1 MHFCLIYNLNSSS
14 GKKLKFINRVLSK
27 LKENNSVDYF
37 ETKTI
42 NQAKKIFKNFNQKNY
57 DRLIVA
63 GGDGSVSFAINELIK
78 NDFKFKE
85 DFAVGYIPAGT
96 ANLLQAELSMNK
108 KVDDIANVL
117 VSNNYKPSN
126 LVKINENYFFLMA
139 GIGWDAKIVHSI
151 NSKIKKILGK
161 IIFGIKGFQYFIFM
175 NNKKL
180 NVTFDGQFYQADWIL
195 SSNTKYYAGH
205 HMINKTNIFED
216 KLVTYIFKDLTRINL
231 LYSIFLIILNG
242 DLSKN
247 KNVITTYSQN
257 ITIDGNDLIPVQID
271 GDNFGS
277 YKKIHLNLSN
287 KKVNFL
293 VKDSFKD

>member
-1 MHFCLIYNLNSSS
+1 MLYCLIYNLNSSS
-14 GKKLKFINRVLSK
+14 GRKSKFIKRVLSK

-42 NQAKKIFKNFNQKNY
+42 NQAKKIFKDFNQKNY

-78 NDFKFKE
+78 NNFNFKD
-85 DFAVGYIPAGT
+85 DFAIGYIPAGT

-108 KVDDIANVL
+108 KVDDIVNVL
-117 VSNNYKPSN
+117 VSNNYKSSN

-151 NSKIKKILGK
+151 NSRIKKILGK
-161 IIFGIKGFQYFIFM
+161 IIFGIKGFQYFLFM

-205 HMINKTNIFED
+205 HKINKTNIFED
-216 KLVTYIFKDLTRINL
+216 KLVTYIFKDLTRISL

-287 KKVNFL
+287 KRVNFL
-293 VKDSFKD
+293 VK

>member
-1 MHFCLIYNLNSSS
+1 MLYCLIYNLNSSS
-14 GKKLKFINRVLSK
+14 GRKSQFINRVLSK
-27 LKENNSVDYF
+27 LKENNSVEYF

-42 NQAKKIFKNFNQKNY
+42 NQAKKIFKDFKQKNY
-57 DRLIVA
+57 DRLVVA

-78 NDFKFKE
+78 NDFNFKD
-85 DFAVGYIPAGT
+85 DFAIGYIPAGT
-96 ANLLQAELSMNK
+96 ANLLQAELSMNR
-108 KVDDIANVL
+108 KVDDIVNVL
-117 VSNNYKPSN
+117 VSNNYKSSN
-126 LVKINENYFFLMA
+126 LVKINERYFFLMA

-161 IIFGIKGFQYFIFM
+161 IIFGIKGFQYFLFM

-180 NVTFDGQFYQADWIL
+180 KVTFDGQFYQADWIL

-205 HMINKTNIFED
+205 HKINKTNIFED

-247 KNVITTYSQN
+247 KNVITTYSKN
-257 ITIDGNDLIPVQID
+257 ITIEGNDLIPVQID

-277 YKKIHLNLSN
+277 YKKIHLNQSN
-287 KKVNFL
+287 KKMNFL
-293 VKDSFKD
+293 VK

>member
-14 GKKLKFINRVLSK
+14 GKKLKFINKVLSK

-242 DLSKN
+242 DLNKN

-293 VKDSFKD
+293 VK

>member
-1 MHFCLIYNLNSSS
+1 MLCCLIYNLNSSS
-14 GKKLKFINRVLSK
+14 GRKSKFINRILSK
-27 LKENNSVDYF
+27 LKENISVDYF

-78 NDFKFKE
+78 NNFNFKD
-85 DFAVGYIPAGT
+85 DFAIGYIPAGT

-108 KVDDIANVL
+108 KVDDIVNIL
-117 VSNNYKPSN
+117 VSNNYKSSN

-161 IIFGIKGFQYFIFM
+161 IIFGIKGFQYFLFM

-205 HMINKTNIFED
+205 HKINKTNIFED
-216 KLVTYIFKDLTRINL
+216 KLVTYIFKDLTRISL

-293 VKDSFKD
+293 VK

>member
-1 MHFCLIYNLNSSS
+1 MSYCLIYNLNSSS
-14 GKKLKFINRVLSK
+14 GRKSKFISRVLSK

-42 NQAKKIFKNFNQKNY
+42 DQAKKIFKDFNQKNY

-78 NDFKFKE
+78 NNFNFKD
-85 DFAVGYIPAGT
+85 DFAIGYIPAGT

-108 KVDDIANVL
+108 KVDDIVNVL
-117 VSNNYKPSN
+117 VSNNYKSSN
-126 LVKINENYFFLMA
+126 LVKINDNYFFLMA

-161 IIFGIKGFQYFIFM
+161 IIFGIKGFQYFLFM

-205 HMINKTNIFED
+205 HKINKTNIFED
-216 KLVTYIFKDLTRINL
+216 KLVTYIFKDLTRISL

-293 VKDSFKD
+293 VK

>member
-1 MHFCLIYNLNSSS
+1 MLCCLIYNLNSSS
-14 GKKLKFINRVLSK
+14 GRKSKFINRILSK
-27 LKENNSVDYF
+27 LKENISVDYF

-78 NDFKFKE
+78 NNFNFKD
-85 DFAVGYIPAGT
+85 DFAIGYIPAGT

-108 KVDDIANVL
+108 KVDDIVNIL
-117 VSNNYKPSN
+117 VSNNYKSSN

-161 IIFGIKGFQYFIFM
+161 IIFGIKGFQYFLFM

-205 HMINKTNIFED
+205 HKINKTNIFEE
-216 KLVTYIFKDLTRINL
+216 KLVTYIFKDLTRISL

-247 KNVITTYSQN
+247 KNVITTYAQN

-293 VKDSFKD
+293 VK

>member
-1 MHFCLIYNLNSSS
+1 MLYCMIYNLNSSS
-14 GKKLKFINRVLSK
+14 GRKSKFINRVLSK

-42 NQAKKIFKNFNQKNY
+42 NQAKKIFKDFNQKNY

-78 NDFKFKE
+78 NDFNFKD
-85 DFAVGYIPAGT
+85 DFALGYIPAGT

-108 KVDDIANVL
+108 KVDDIVNVL
-117 VSNNYKPSN
+117 VSNNYKSSN

-161 IIFGIKGFQYFIFM
+161 IIFGIKGFQHFLFM
-175 NNKKL
+175 DNKKL
-180 NVTFDGQFYQADWIL
+180 NVNFDGQFYQADWIL
-195 SSNTKYYAGH
+195 SLNTKYYAGH
-205 HMINKTNIFED
+205 HKINKTNIFEN

-231 LYSIFLIILNG
+231 LYSIFLIIING

-257 ITIDGNDLIPVQID
+257 ITIDRNDLIPVQID

-277 YKKIHLNLSN
+277 YKKIHLNLTN

-293 VKDSFKD
+293 VK

>member
-1 MHFCLIYNLNSSS
+1 MLCCLIYNLNSSS
-14 GKKLKFINRVLSK
+14 GRKSIFINRILSK
-27 LKENNSVDYF
+27 LKENISVDYF

-78 NDFKFKE
+78 NNFDFKD
-85 DFAVGYIPAGT
+85 DFAIGYIPAGT

-108 KVDDIANVL
+108 KVDDIVNVL
-117 VSNNYKPSN
+117 VSNNYKSSN
-126 LVKINENYFFLMA
+126 LVKINDNYFFLMA

-161 IIFGIKGFQYFIFM
+161 IIFGIKGFQYFLFM

-205 HMINKTNIFED
+205 HKINKTNIFED

-247 KNVITTYSQN
+247 KNVITTYSKN
-257 ITIDGNDLIPVQID
+257 ITIEGNDLIPVQID

-277 YKKIHLNLSN
+277 YKKIHLNQSN
-287 KKVNFL
+287 KKMNFL
-293 VKDSFKD
+293 VK

>member
-1 MHFCLIYNLNSSS
+1 MLCCLIYNLNSSS
-14 GKKLKFINRVLSK
+14 GRKSKFINRILSK
-27 LKENNSVDYF
+27 LKENISVDYF

-78 NDFKFKE
+78 NNFNFKD
-85 DFAVGYIPAGT
+85 DFAIGYIPAGT

-108 KVDDIANVL
+108 KVDDIVNVL
-117 VSNNYKPSN
+117 VSNNYKSSN

-161 IIFGIKGFQYFIFM
+161 IIFGIKGFQYFLFM

-205 HMINKTNIFED
+205 HKINKTNIFED
-216 KLVTYIFKDLTRINL
+216 KLVTYIFKDLTRISL

-247 KNVITTYSQN
+247 KNVITTYAQN

-293 VKDSFKD
+293 VK

>member
-1 MHFCLIYNLNSSS
+1 MLCCLIYNLNSSS
-14 GKKLKFINRVLSK
+14 GRKSIFINRILSK
-27 LKENNSVDYF
+27 LKENISVDYF

-78 NDFKFKE
+78 NNFDFKD
-85 DFAVGYIPAGT
+85 DFAIGYIPAGT

-108 KVDDIANVL
+108 KVDDIVNVL
-117 VSNNYKPSN
+117 VSNNYKSSN
-126 LVKINENYFFLMA
+126 LVKINDNYFFLMA

-161 IIFGIKGFQYFIFM
+161 IIFGIKGFQYFLFM

-180 NVTFDGQFYQADWIL
+180 NVTFDDQFYQADWIL

-205 HMINKTNIFED
+205 HKINKTNIFEN
-216 KLVTYIFKDLTRINL
+216 KIVTYIFKDLTRINL

-247 KNVITTYSQN
+247 KNVITTYAQN

-293 VKDSFKD
+293 VK

>member
-1 MHFCLIYNLNSSS
+1 MLCCLIYNLNSSS
-14 GKKLKFINRVLSK
+14 GRKSKFINRILSK
-27 LKENNSVDYF
+27 LKENISVDYF

-78 NDFKFKE
+78 NNFNFKD
-85 DFAVGYIPAGT
+85 DFAIGYIPAGT

-108 KVDDIANVL
+108 KVDDIVNIL
-117 VSNNYKPSN
+117 VSNNYKSSN

-151 NSKIKKILGK
+151 NSKIKKFLGK
-161 IIFGIKGFQYFIFM
+161 IIFGIKGFQYFLFM

-180 NVTFDGQFYQADWIL
+180 NVTFDDQFYQADWIL

-205 HMINKTNIFED
+205 HKINKTNIFED
-216 KLVTYIFKDLTRINL
+216 KLVTYIFKDLTRISL

-247 KNVITTYSQN
+247 KNVITTYAQN
-257 ITIDGNDLIPVQID
+257 ITIDGNDLMPVQID

-277 YKKIHLNLSN
+277 HKKIHLNLSN

-293 VKDSFKD
+293 VK

>member
-1 MHFCLIYNLNSSS
+1 MLYCLIYNLNSSS
-14 GKKLKFINRVLSK
+14 GRKSKFIKRVLSK

-42 NQAKKIFKNFNQKNY
+42 NQAKKIFKDFNQKNY

-78 NDFKFKE
+78 NNFNFKD
-85 DFAVGYIPAGT
+85 DFAIGYIPAGT

-108 KVDDIANVL
+108 KVDDIVNIL

-139 GIGWDAKIVHSI
+139 GIGWDAKIVRSI

-161 IIFGIKGFQYFIFM
+161 IIFGIKGFQYFLFM

-205 HMINKTNIFED
+205 HKINKTNIFED
-216 KLVTYIFKDLTRINL
+216 KLVTYIFKDLTRISL

-293 VKDSFKD
+293 VK

>member
-1 MHFCLIYNLNSSS
+1 MLYCLIYNLNSSS
-14 GKKLKFINRVLSK
+14 GRKSKFINKVLSK
-27 LKENNSVDYF
+27 LKENNSVEYF

-242 DLSKN
+242 DLNKN

-293 VKDSFKD
+293 VK

>member
-1 MHFCLIYNLNSSS
+1 MLYCLIYNLNSSS
-14 GKKLKFINRVLSK
+14 GRKSKFISRVLSK
-27 LKENNSVDYF
+27 LKENNSVDFF

-42 NQAKKIFKNFNQKNY
+42 NQAKKIFEDFNQKNY

-78 NDFKFKE
+78 NNFNFKD
-85 DFAVGYIPAGT
+85 DFAIGYIPAGT

-108 KVDDIANVL
+108 KVDDIVNIL

-139 GIGWDAKIVHSI
+139 GIGWDAKIVQSI
-151 NSKIKKILGK
+151 NSKVKKILGK
-161 IIFGIKGFQYFIFM
+161 IIFGIKGFQYFLFM

-205 HMINKTNIFED
+205 HKINKTNIFEN
-216 KLVTYIFKDLTRINL
+216 KIVTYIFKDLTRINL

-293 VKDSFKD
+293 VK

>member
-1 MHFCLIYNLNSSS
+1 MLYCLIYNLNSSS
-14 GKKLKFINRVLSK
+14 GRKSKFIKRVLSK

-42 NQAKKIFKNFNQKNY
+42 NQAKKIFKDFNQKNY

-78 NDFKFKE
+78 NNFNFKD
-85 DFAVGYIPAGT
+85 DFAIGYIPAGT

-108 KVDDIANVL
+108 KVDDIVNVL
-117 VSNNYKPSN
+117 VSDNYKSSN

-161 IIFGIKGFQYFIFM
+161 IIFGIKGFQYFLFM

-205 HMINKTNIFED
+205 HKINKTNIFED
-216 KLVTYIFKDLTRINL
+216 KLVTYIFKDLTRISL

-247 KNVITTYSQN
+247 KNVITTYAQN

-293 VKDSFKD
+293 VK

>member
-1 MHFCLIYNLNSSS
+1 MLCCLIYNLNSSS
-14 GKKLKFINRVLSK
+14 GRKSIFINRILSK
-27 LKENNSVDYF
+27 LKENISVDYF

-78 NDFKFKE
+78 NNFDFKD
-85 DFAVGYIPAGT
+85 DFAIGYIPAGT

-108 KVDDIANVL
+108 KVDDIVNVL
-117 VSNNYKPSN
+117 VSNNYKSSN
-126 LVKINENYFFLMA
+126 LVKINDNYFFLMA

-151 NSKIKKILGK
+151 NSKIKKFLGK
-161 IIFGIKGFQYFIFM
+161 IIFGIKGFQYFLFM

-205 HMINKTNIFED
+205 HKINKTNIFEE
-216 KLVTYIFKDLTRINL
+216 KLVTYIFKDLTRISL

-247 KNVITTYSQN
+247 KNVITTYAQN

-293 VKDSFKD
+293 VK

>member
-1 MHFCLIYNLNSSS
+1 MLYCLIYNLNSSS
-14 GKKLKFINRVLSK
+14 GRKSKFIKRVLSK
-27 LKENNSVDYF
+27 LKENNSVEYF

-42 NQAKKIFKNFNQKNY
+42 NQAKKIFKDFNQKNY

-78 NDFKFKE
+78 NNFNFKD
-85 DFAVGYIPAGT
+85 DFAIGYIPAGT

-108 KVDDIANVL
+108 KVDDIVNIL

-161 IIFGIKGFQYFIFM
+161 IIFGIKGFQYFLFM

-205 HMINKTNIFED
+205 HKINKTNIFED
-216 KLVTYIFKDLTRINL
+216 KLVTYIFKDLTRISL

-293 VKDSFKD
+293 VK

>member
-1 MHFCLIYNLNSSS
+1 MLCCLIYNLNSSS
-14 GKKLKFINRVLSK
+14 GRKSKFINRILSK
-27 LKENNSVDYF
+27 LKENISVDYF

-78 NDFKFKE
+78 NNFDFKD
-85 DFAVGYIPAGT
+85 DFAIGYIPAGT

-108 KVDDIANVL
+108 KVDDIVNVL
-117 VSNNYKPSN
+117 VSKNYKSSN
-126 LVKINENYFFLMA
+126 LVKINDNYFFLMA

-161 IIFGIKGFQYFIFM
+161 IIFGIKGFQYFLFM

-205 HMINKTNIFED
+205 HKINKTNIFEE
-216 KLVTYIFKDLTRINL
+216 KLVTYIFKDLTRISL

-247 KNVITTYSQN
+247 KNVITTYAQN
-257 ITIDGNDLIPVQID
+257 ITIDGNDLMPVQID

-277 YKKIHLNLSN
+277 HKKIHLNLSN

-293 VKDSFKD
+293 VK

>member
-1 MHFCLIYNLNSSS
+1 MYFCLIYNLNSSS
-14 GKKLKFINRVLSK
+14 GRKSKFINRILSK
-27 LKENNSVDYF
+27 LKESNSVDYF

-42 NQAKKIFKNFNQKNY
+42 NQAKKIFKDFSQKNY

-63 GGDGSVSFAINELIK
+63 GGDGSVSFAINELIN
-78 NDFKFKE
+78 NDFNFKD
-85 DFAVGYIPAGT
+85 DFAIGYIPAGT

-108 KVDDIANVL
+108 KVDDIVNVL
-117 VSNNYKPSN
+117 VSNNYKSSN

-161 IIFGIKGFQYFIFM
+161 IIFGIKGFQYFLFM

-205 HMINKTNIFED
+205 HKINKTNIFED
-216 KLVTYIFKDLTRINL
+216 KLVTYIFKDLTRISL

-293 VKDSFKD
+293 VK

>member
-1 MHFCLIYNLNSSS
+1 MLYCLIYNLNSSS
-14 GKKLKFINRVLSK
+14 GRKSKFINRVLSK

-42 NQAKKIFKNFNQKNY
+42 NQAEKIFKDFNQKNY

-78 NDFKFKE
+78 NDFNFKE
-85 DFAVGYIPAGT
+85 DFAIGYIPAGT

-108 KVDDIANVL
+108 KVDDIVNVL
-117 VSNNYKPSN
+117 VSNNYKQSN
-126 LVKINENYFFLMA
+126 LIKINENYFFLMA

-151 NSKIKKILGK
+151 DTRIKKILGK
-161 IIFGIKGFQYFIFM
+161 VIFGLKGFQHFLFM
-175 NNKKL
+175 DNNKL
-180 NVTFDGQFYQADWIL
+180 NVSFDGQFYQADWIL

-205 HMINKTNIFED
+205 HKINKTNIFEN
-216 KLVTYIFKDLTRINL
+216 KLVTYIFKDLTRLGL
-231 LYSIFLIILNG
+231 LYSIFLIIING

-247 KNVITTYSQN
+247 KNVITTFSKN
-257 ITIDGNDLIPVQID
+257 ITINGNDLVPVQID
-271 GDNFGS
+271 GDNFGLH
-277 YKKIHLNLSN
+277 KKIHLNLSN

-293 VKDSFKD
+293 IQ

>member
-1 MHFCLIYNLNSSS
+1 MLYCLIYNLNSSS
-14 GKKLKFINRVLSK
+14 GRKSKFINRVLSK

-42 NQAKKIFKNFNQKNY
+42 NQAKKIFKDFNQKNY

-78 NDFKFKE
+78 NNFNFKD
-85 DFAVGYIPAGT
+85 DFAIGYIPAGT

-108 KVDDIANVL
+108 KVHDIVNVL
-117 VSNNYKPSN
+117 VSNNYKSSN

-161 IIFGIKGFQYFIFM
+161 IIFGIKGFQYFLFM

-205 HMINKTNIFED
+205 HKINKTNIFED
-216 KLVTYIFKDLTRINL
+216 KLVTYIFKDLTRISL

-247 KNVITTYSQN
+247 KSVITTYSQN

-293 VKDSFKD
+293 VK

>member
-1 MHFCLIYNLNSSS
+1 MLYCLIYNLNSSS
-14 GKKLKFINRVLSK
+14 GRKSKFISRVLSK
-27 LKENNSVDYF
+27 LKENNSVDFF

-42 NQAKKIFKNFNQKNY
+42 NQAKKIFEDFNQKNY

-78 NDFKFKE
+78 NNFNFKD
-85 DFAVGYIPAGT
+85 DFAIGYIPAGT

-108 KVDDIANVL
+108 KVDDIVNVL
-117 VSNNYKPSN
+117 ISNNYRSSN

-161 IIFGIKGFQYFIFM
+161 IIFGIKGFQYFLFM

-205 HMINKTNIFED
+205 HKINKTNIFED
-216 KLVTYIFKDLTRINL
+216 KLVTYIFKDLTRISL

-293 VKDSFKD
+293 VK

>member
-1 MHFCLIYNLNSSS
+1 MLCCLIYNLNSSS
-14 GKKLKFINRVLSK
+14 GRKSIFINRILSK
-27 LKENNSVDYF
+27 LKENISVDYF

-78 NDFKFKE
+78 NNFDFKD
-85 DFAVGYIPAGT
+85 DFAIGYIPAGT

-108 KVDDIANVL
+108 KIDDIVNVL
-117 VSNNYKPSN
+117 ISNNYKSSN

-161 IIFGIKGFQYFIFM
+161 IIFGIKGFQYFLFM

-205 HMINKTNIFED
+205 HKINKTNIFEN
-216 KLVTYIFKDLTRINL
+216 KIVTYIFKDLTRINL

-293 VKDSFKD
+293 VK

>member
-1 MHFCLIYNLNSSS
+1 MLCCLIYNLNSSS
-14 GKKLKFINRVLSK
+14 GRKSIFINRILSK
-27 LKENNSVDYF
+27 LKENISVDYF

-78 NDFKFKE
+78 NNFDFKD
-85 DFAVGYIPAGT
+85 DFAIGYIPAGT

-108 KVDDIANVL
+108 KVDDIVNVL
-117 VSNNYKPSN
+117 VSNNYKSSN
-126 LVKINENYFFLMA
+126 LVKINDNYFFLMA

-161 IIFGIKGFQYFIFM
+161 IIFGIKGFQYFLFM

-205 HMINKTNIFED
+205 HKINKTNIFED
-216 KLVTYIFKDLTRINL
+216 KLVTYIFKDLTRISL

-257 ITIDGNDLIPVQID
+257 ITINGNDLIPVQID
-271 GDNFGS
+271 GDNFGLS
-277 YKKIHLNLSN
+277 LIHI
-287 KKVNFL
+287 
-293 VKDSFKD
+293 

>member
-1 MHFCLIYNLNSSS
+1 MLCCLIYNLNSSS
-14 GKKLKFINRVLSK
+14 GRKSKFINRILSK
-27 LKENNSVDYF
+27 LKENISVDYF

-42 NQAKKIFKNFNQKNY
+42 NQAKKIFKDFNQKNY

-78 NDFKFKE
+78 NNFNFKD
-85 DFAVGYIPAGT
+85 DFAIGYIPAGT

-108 KVDDIANVL
+108 KVDDIVNIL
-117 VSNNYKPSN
+117 VSNNYKSSN

-161 IIFGIKGFQYFIFM
+161 IIFGIKGFQYFLFM

-205 HMINKTNIFED
+205 HKINKTNIFED
-216 KLVTYIFKDLTRINL
+216 KLVTYIFKDLTRISL
-231 LYSIFLIILNG
+231 LYSLFLIILNG

-293 VKDSFKD
+293 VK

>member
-1 MHFCLIYNLNSSS
+1 MLCCLIYNLNSSS
-14 GKKLKFINRVLSK
+14 GRKSIFINRILSK
-27 LKENNSVDYF
+27 LKENISVDYF

-78 NDFKFKE
+78 NNFDFKD
-85 DFAVGYIPAGT
+85 DFAIGYIPAGT
-96 ANLLQAELSMNK
+96 ANLLQAELSMNL
-108 KVDDIANVL
+108 KVDDIVNIL

-161 IIFGIKGFQYFIFM
+161 VIFGIKGFQYFLFM

-205 HMINKTNIFED
+205 HKINKTNIFED
-216 KLVTYIFKDLTRINL
+216 KLVTYIFKDLTRISL

-293 VKDSFKD
+293 VK

>member
-1 MHFCLIYNLNSSS
+1 MLCCLIYNLNSSS
-14 GKKLKFINRVLSK
+14 GRKSIFINRILSK
-27 LKENNSVDYF
+27 LKENISVDYF

-78 NDFKFKE
+78 NNFNFKD
-85 DFAVGYIPAGT
+85 DFAIGYIPAGT

-108 KVDDIANVL
+108 KVDDIVNIL
-117 VSNNYKPSN
+117 VSNNYKSSN

-161 IIFGIKGFQYFIFM
+161 IIFGIKGFQYFLFM

-205 HMINKTNIFED
+205 HKINKTNIFED
-216 KLVTYIFKDLTRINL
+216 KLVTYIFKDLTRISL

-247 KNVITTYSQN
+247 KNVITTYAQN

-293 VKDSFKD
+293 VK

>member
-1 MHFCLIYNLNSSS
+1 MLCCLIYNLNSSS
-14 GKKLKFINRVLSK
+14 GRKSIFINRILSK
-27 LKENNSVDYF
+27 LKENISVDYF

-78 NDFKFKE
+78 NNFDFKD
-85 DFAVGYIPAGT
+85 DFTIGYIPAGT

-108 KVDDIANVL
+108 KVDDIVNVL
-117 VSNNYKPSN
+117 VSNNYKSSN
-126 LVKINENYFFLMA
+126 LVKINDNYFFLMA

-161 IIFGIKGFQYFIFM
+161 IIFGIKGFQYFLFM

-205 HMINKTNIFED
+205 HKINKTNIFEE
-216 KLVTYIFKDLTRINL
+216 KLVTYIFKDLTRISL

-247 KNVITTYSQN
+247 KNVITTYAQN

-293 VKDSFKD
+293 VK

>member
-1 MHFCLIYNLNSSS
+1 MLYCLIYNLNSSS
-14 GKKLKFINRVLSK
+14 GRKSKFINRVLSK

-42 NQAKKIFKNFNQKNY
+42 NQAKKIFKDFNQKNY

-78 NDFKFKE
+78 NNFDFKD
-85 DFAVGYIPAGT
+85 DFAIGYIPAGT

-108 KVDDIANVL
+108 KVDDIVNVL
-117 VSNNYKPSN
+117 VSNNYKSSN
-126 LVKINENYFFLMA
+126 LVKINDNYFFLMA

-161 IIFGIKGFQYFIFM
+161 IIFGIKGFQYFLFM

-205 HMINKTNIFED
+205 HKINKTNIFED
-216 KLVTYIFKDLTRINL
+216 KLVTYIFKDLTRISL

-247 KNVITTYSQN
+247 KNVITTYAQN

-277 YKKIHLNLSN
+277 YKKIHLNQSN

-293 VKDSFKD
+293 VK

>member
-1 MHFCLIYNLNSSS
+1 MLYCLIYNLNSSS
-14 GKKLKFINRVLSK
+14 GRKSKFINRVLSK

-42 NQAKKIFKNFNQKNY
+42 NQAKKIFKDFNQKNY

-78 NDFKFKE
+78 NNFNFKD
-85 DFAVGYIPAGT
+85 DFAIGYIPAGT

-108 KVDDIANVL
+108 KIDDIVNVL
-117 VSNNYKPSN
+117 ISNNYKSSN

-161 IIFGIKGFQYFIFM
+161 IIFGIKGFQYFLFM

-205 HMINKTNIFED
+205 HKINKTNIFED
-216 KLVTYIFKDLTRINL
+216 KLVTYIFKDLTRISL

-293 VKDSFKD
+293 VK

>member
-1 MHFCLIYNLNSSS
+1 MLCCLIYNLNSSS
-14 GKKLKFINRVLSK
+14 GRKSKFINRILSK
-27 LKENNSVDYF
+27 LKENISVDYF

-78 NDFKFKE
+78 NNFNFK
-85 DFAVGYIPAGT
+85 DNFAIGYIPAGT
-96 ANLLQAELSMNK
+96 ANLFQAELSMKK
-108 KVDDIANVL
+108 KVDDIVNVL
-117 VSNNYKPSN
+117 VSNNYKSSN

-161 IIFGIKGFQYFIFM
+161 IIFGIKGFQYFLFM

-205 HMINKTNIFED
+205 HKINKTNIFEE
-216 KLVTYIFKDLTRINL
+216 KLVTYIFKDLTRISL

-247 KNVITTYSQN
+247 KNVITTYAQN
-257 ITIDGNDLIPVQID
+257 ITIDGNDLMPVQID

-277 YKKIHLNLSN
+277 HKKIHLNLSN

-293 VKDSFKD
+293 VK

>member
-1 MHFCLIYNLNSSS
+1 MLYCLIYNQNSSS
-14 GKKLKFINRVLSK
+14 GRKSKFINRVLSK
-27 LKENNSVDYF
+27 LKENNSVEYF

-42 NQAKKIFKNFNQKNY
+42 NQAKKIFKDFKQKNY
-57 DRLIVA
+57 DRLVVA

-78 NDFKFKE
+78 NNFNFKD
-85 DFAVGYIPAGT
+85 DFAIGYIPAGT

-108 KVDDIANVL
+108 KVDDIVNIL
-117 VSNNYKPSN
+117 ISNNYKSSN

-161 IIFGIKGFQYFIFM
+161 IIFGIKGFQYFLFM

-205 HMINKTNIFED
+205 HKINKTNIFED
-216 KLVTYIFKDLTRINL
+216 KLVTYIFKDLTRISL

-293 VKDSFKD
+293 VK

>member
-1 MHFCLIYNLNSSS
+1 MLYCLIYNLNSSS
-14 GKKLKFINRVLSK
+14 GKKSKFINRVLFK
-27 LKENNSVDYF
+27 LKKKNSVDYF

-42 NQAKKIFKNFNQKNY
+42 NQAREIFRDFNQKNY

-78 NDFKFKE
+78 NNFNFKD
-85 DFAVGYIPAGT
+85 DFAIGYIPAGT

-108 KVDDIANVL
+108 KVDDIVNLL
-117 VSNNYKPSN
+117 VSNNYKSSN

-161 IIFGIKGFQYFIFM
+161 IIFGIKGFQYFLFM

-205 HMINKTNIFED
+205 HKINKTNIFED
-216 KLVTYIFKDLTRINL
+216 KLVTYIFKDLTRISL

-293 VKDSFKD
+293 VK

>member
-1 MHFCLIYNLNSSS
+1 MLYCLIYNQNSSS
-14 GKKLKFINRVLSK
+14 GKKSKFINRVLSK
-27 LKENNSVDYF
+27 LKENNSVEYF

-42 NQAKKIFKNFNQKNY
+42 NQAKKIFKNFKQKNY
-57 DRLIVA
+57 DRLVVA

-78 NDFKFKE
+78 NDFSFK
-85 DFAVGYIPAGT
+85 DNFAIGYIPAGT

-108 KVDDIANVL
+108 KVDDIVNVL
-117 VSNNYKPSN
+117 ISNNYKSSN

-161 IIFGIKGFQYFIFM
+161 IIFGIKGFQYFLFM

-205 HMINKTNIFED
+205 HKINKTNIFED
-216 KLVTYIFKDLTRINL
+216 KLVTYIFKDLTRISL

-293 VKDSFKD
+293 VK

>member
-1 MHFCLIYNLNSSS
+1 MLCCLIYNLNSSS
-14 GKKLKFINRVLSK
+14 GRKSKFINRILSK
-27 LKENNSVDYF
+27 LKENISVDYF

-78 NDFKFKE
+78 NNFNFKD
-85 DFAVGYIPAGT
+85 DFAIGYIPAGT

-108 KVDDIANVL
+108 KVDDIVNIL
-117 VSNNYKPSN
+117 VSNNYKSSN

-161 IIFGIKGFQYFIFM
+161 IIFGIKGFQYFLFM

-205 HMINKTNIFED
+205 HKINKTNIFEE
-216 KLVTYIFKDLTRINL
+216 KLVTYIFKDLTRISL
-231 LYSIFLIILNG
+231 LFSIFLIILNG

-247 KNVITTYSQN
+247 KNVITTYAQN

-293 VKDSFKD
+293 VK

>member
-1 MHFCLIYNLNSSS
+1 MLYCLIYNLNSSS
-14 GKKLKFINRVLSK
+14 GRKSKFIKRVLSK
-27 LKENNSVDYF
+27 LKKNNSVDYF

-78 NDFKFKE
+78 NNFNFKD
-85 DFAVGYIPAGT
+85 DFAIGYIPAGT

-108 KVDDIANVL
+108 KVDDIVNVL
-117 VSNNYKPSN
+117 VSNNYKSSN
-126 LVKINENYFFLMA
+126 LIKINENYFFLMA

-161 IIFGIKGFQYFIFM
+161 IIFGIKGFQYFLFM

-205 HMINKTNIFED
+205 HKINKTNIFED
-216 KLVTYIFKDLTRINL
+216 KLVTYIFKDLTRISL
-231 LYSIFLIILNG
+231 LYSILLIILNG
-242 DLSKN
+242 DLSRN

-277 YKKIHLNLSN
+277 YKKIHLNQSN

-293 VKDSFKD
+293 VK

>member
-277 YKKIHLNLSN
+277 FKKIHLNLSN

-293 VKDSFKD
+293 VK

>member
-1 MHFCLIYNLNSSS
+1 MSYCLIYNLNSSS
-14 GKKLKFINRVLSK
+14 GRKSKFISRVLSK

-42 NQAKKIFKNFNQKNY
+42 DQAKKIFKDFNQKNY

-63 GGDGSVSFAINELIK
+63 GGDGTVSFAINELIK
-78 NDFKFKE
+78 NDFNFKD
-85 DFAVGYIPAGT
+85 DFAIGYIPAGT

-108 KVDDIANVL
+108 KVDDIVNVL
-117 VSNNYKPSN
+117 ISNNYKSSN
-126 LVKINENYFFLMA
+126 LVKINDNYFFLMA

-161 IIFGIKGFQYFIFM
+161 VIFGIKGFQYFLFM

-205 HMINKTNIFED
+205 HKINKTNIFED
-216 KLVTYIFKDLTRINL
+216 KLVTYIFKDLTRISL

-257 ITIDGNDLIPVQID
+257 ITINGNDLIPVQIL
-271 GDNFGS
+271 S
-277 YKKIHLNLSN
+277 LIHI
-287 KKVNFL
+287 
-293 VKDSFKD
+293 